1 MNLIL
6 KILNNFDM
14 VFYVLYI
21 ECSFFNVFWL
31 WMVDV
36 NSILVVGEEVNFYCF
51 NDLFFFMV
59 IVKCC

>member
-6 KILNNFDM
+6 KILNDFDM

-51 NDLFFFMV
+51 NDFFFFMV

>member
-51 NDLFFFMV
+51 NDFFFFMV